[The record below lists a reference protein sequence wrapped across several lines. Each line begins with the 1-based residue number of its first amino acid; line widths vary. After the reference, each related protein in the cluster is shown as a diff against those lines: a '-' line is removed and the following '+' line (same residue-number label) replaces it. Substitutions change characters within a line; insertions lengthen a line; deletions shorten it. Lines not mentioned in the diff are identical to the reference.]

1 MKIRTYFLIV
11 LMTVVMI
18 ASCKKEEKETIIPV
32 ESVSLSDKEITL
44 VEGESF
50 TLTVSI
56 IPEDATNTEVAFE
69 SENPEIATVS
79 QEGKVQAV
87 KPGNTIITVITADGN
102 KKDRCNVL
110 VKEMLHPVEKVELDI
125 HETEIEVGK
134 SIQLNAAISPENA
147 SNKNL
152 IWESSDSEIAKVA
165 DNGLVIGLKEGK
177 CNVTVKSEDGN
188 KTDMC
193 EVTVITPFI
202 PVESISIDFEEL
214 ELFPENSFKITA
226 TIFPEN
232 ATNRN
237 ISWSSS
243 DESIVTVD
251 KDGYV
256 TGVSE
261 GEATVTVTTEDG
273 GKTAKCHI
281 TVVGKTL
288 PDYIDE
294 YGINHGQGIKIGEII
309 WAPVNC
315 GYKAPEGKN
324 TGYPYGKLYQYG
336 RKDGHGY
343 VEGDKYM
350 DETFPSSTRENPS
363 SLDEADPNTFYQE
376 WNETLAPAG
385 TWGGEDGKTKTKY
398 DPCPE
403 GWRVPTMAE
412 IKTLKMDAADMSSGS
427 TYKDKETLHETKG
440 RWFGPNHK
448 TATFENPNGCIFLQL
463 SGYRDNTGFCKDR
476 ERFGYYASSD
486 TLCIM
491 MASFIIMPEN
501 PVSHNWEFSIRC
513 VADQE

>member
-11 LMTVVMI
+11 LMTVAMI

-50 TLTVSI
+50 TLTASI
-56 IPEDATNTEVAFE
+56 IPDDATNAKVVFE

-79 QEGKVQAV
+79 EDGKVQAM
-87 KPGNTIITVITADGN
+87 KPGNTIITVITVDGN

-110 VKEMLHPVEKVELDI
+110 VKEMQHPVENVELDI

-134 SIQLNAAISPENA
+134 SIQLNASITPENA

-152 IWESSDSEIAKVA
+152 IWTSSDTKIAKVS
-165 DNGLVIGLKEGK
+165 DNGLVIGLAEGK
-177 CNVTVKSEDGN
+177 CNITVKSEDEN
-188 KTDMC
+188 KTDIC
-193 EVTVITPFI
+193 EVTVLKPVI
-202 PVESISIDFEEL
+202 PVESISIDFKEL
-214 ELFPENSFKITA
+214 ELFPGNSFKITA
-226 TIFPEN
+226 TIYPEN

-261 GEATVTVTTEDG
+261 GEATITVTTEDG

-281 TVVGKTL
+281 SVVGKTL

-315 GYKAPEGKN
+315 GYKAPDGKN
-324 TGYPYGKLYQYG
+324 KGYPFGKLYQYG

-343 VEGDKYM
+343 LDNTYE
-350 DETFPSSTRENPS
+350 DESIPNVTRENPTS
-363 SLDEADPNTFYQE
+363 IDEANPNMFYQE
-376 WNETLAPAG
+376 WDKTLAPAG

-403 GWRVPTMAE
+403 GWRVPTMEE
-412 IKTLKMDAADMSSGS
+412 INTLKIDAADMYSGS
-427 TYKDKETLHETKG
+427 TFKDKETLHETKG
-440 RWFGPNHK
+440 RWFGANHE

-463 SGYRDNTGFCKDR
+463 SGYRDATGMGKDR